1 MQNTYFA
8 VSILGLRMKPGG
20 TVRYHHQAIG
30 LWAANDAQAYHFAVA
45 AAHFVYATVNGFYNQ
60 SFSLVNTGIK
70 DEGEPRVLGEF
81 LKGLTPLI
89 EEN

>member
-8 VSILGLRMKPGG
+8 VSILGFRMKPAGASQI
-20 TVRYHHQAIG
+20 RHQAIG
-30 LWAANDAQAYHFAVA
+30 FWAADDAQAHHFAVA
-45 AAHFVYATVNGFYNQ
+45 ASRFVYATANGFYNQ

-70 DEGEPRVLGEF
+70 SEGEPRVLGEF